1 MEAEYLQTS
10 KFYPCSRKNI
20 NYLHLSPS
28 RISWLGFHCHGCSR
42 VSLHSLVSTNANSFK
57 PNCSQDSSKIAN
69 HTNGTP
75 ALPSIAV
82 HIHANASM
90 QKYWRPSQK
99 PTSML
104 LSSVID
110 ITNQAWHLPRA
121 SADKLRDELNRS
133 LEKTVTETS
142 NRAGWNHVFKLHYG
156 NPAPGYPPAWVQRS
170 RVWANANVAY
180 RNRPWQHRL
189 AWTHPLKY
197 IIYIHCSI
205 AIWWCY
211 HVSPSECETAKFFPS
226 Y

>member
-1 MEAEYLQTS
+1 MLEEKYRLS
-10 KFYPCSRKNI
+10 H
-20 NYLHLSPS
+20 LHLSPS
-28 RISWLGFHCHGCSR
+28 RIAWLGFHCHGCCR
-42 VSLHSLVSTNANSFK
+42 VSLHSLVSTDANSFK

-69 HTNGTP
+69 HTHGTP

-90 QKYWRPSQK
+90 QRYWRPSQK
-99 PTSML
+99 PSLTPPSRL
-104 LSSVID
+104 CWQI
-110 ITNQAWHLPRA
+110 AWWTEPQPGKKR
-121 SADKLRDELNRS
+121 ELKRQTR
-133 LEKTVTETS
+133 LGETM
-142 NRAGWNHVFKLHYG
+142 VFKLHYG

-197 IIYIHCSI
+197 IHCSI
-205 AIWWCY
+205 AMWWCY
-211 HVSPSECETAKFFPS
+211 HVSPSECEAAKFYPS